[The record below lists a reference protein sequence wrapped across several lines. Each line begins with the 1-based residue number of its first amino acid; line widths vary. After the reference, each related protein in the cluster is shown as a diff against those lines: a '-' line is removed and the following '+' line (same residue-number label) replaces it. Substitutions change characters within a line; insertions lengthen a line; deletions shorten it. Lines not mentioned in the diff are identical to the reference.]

1 MNCSHGTF
9 RGGTLTSYTTYPE
22 LQLKREKQMIR
33 TTFIKGPRDNK
44 VVAWQGP
51 ECKIK
56 LRDS

>member
-9 RGGTLTSYTTYPE
+9 RGGTLTSYTTYPA

-56 LRDS
+56 L